1 MQLFI
6 KYIYLLK
13 TATTRTLAL
22 PCLTGV
28 VLHCHSIVTALAPN
42 GVVSDQSFLSFR
54 GRDCISVF
62 ASPGPWCRTCLP
74 LEILSKSSFGKGDT
88 LKRAQGTAA
97 LRTDRG
103 ELDLEWL
110 GFLLYMFTQQM
121 FYLNYFNIYNFRW
134 ITHLSHIKQY
144 VRHDL
149 VFPWFLSSCWRHQI
163 FNLALGEGDL
173 SHPHPWLGSSAA
185 PWCWFL
191 QLGFPSSSS
200 DKAVDFPSWYYH
212 FACVYSFWSFM
223 VRKLEYLDF

>member
-6 KYIYLLK
+6 KYMYLLK

-103 ELDLEWL
+103 ELDLE
-110 GFLLYMFTQQM
+110 
-121 FYLNYFNIYNFRW
+121 
-134 ITHLSHIKQY
+134 
-144 VRHDL
+144 
-149 VFPWFLSSCWRHQI
+149 
-163 FNLALGEGDL
+163 
-173 SHPHPWLGSSAA
+173 
-185 PWCWFL
+185 
-191 QLGFPSSSS
+191 
-200 DKAVDFPSWYYH
+200 
-212 FACVYSFWSFM
+212 
-223 VRKLEYLDF
+223 